1 MSLSDDIKQL
11 TGLCIVGQRQS
22 GKTTQLIKLS
32 EETGIPI
39 ITSNVIMRDF
49 IKDMAKREG
58 YDIPAPLVLRDVS
71 RLPRR
76 QSGYMPQPVLV
87 DDVHKFFDRYGLRPV
102 VMTLPF
108 SAAEF
113 FFEKSVMKQAS
124 PSLFQVLTMWWRC
137 RRAVRYER

>member
-22 GKTTQLIKLS
+22 GRTTQLIKLS

-39 ITSNVIMRDF
+39 ITSNVIMRSF
-49 IKDMAKREG
+49 IKDMAAREG

-71 RLPRR
+71 RLPRQ

-102 VMTLPF
+102 VMTLP
-108 SAAEF
+108 SNAVEF
-113 FFEKSVMKQAS
+113 VFDRSVIKQGK
-124 PSLFQVLTMWWRC
+124 PSLFQVLRMWWRC
-137 RRAVRYER
+137 KKEFMK